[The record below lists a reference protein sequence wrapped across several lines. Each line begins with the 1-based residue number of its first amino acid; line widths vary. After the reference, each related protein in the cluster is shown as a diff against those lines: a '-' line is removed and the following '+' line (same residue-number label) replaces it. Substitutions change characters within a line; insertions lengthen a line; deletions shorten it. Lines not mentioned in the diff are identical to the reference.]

1 MLKDSTLRE
10 KLRDIVSGKVLFN
23 ETMSRHTS
31 IGVGGMADALVS
43 PETVKELGQIIT
55 CLRHYKTPFI
65 PVGNGTNLI
74 VRDGGYRGVII
85 SMKGLNN
92 ITLNKRNAGQASI
105 STGAGAALS
114 EIVRMATEESLA
126 GMEFCAGIPGSVGG
140 AVKMNAGAYGSEIKD
155 TIEEIELLN
164 NSGEIR
170 ELKKNALTFEYRNL
184 DLPEGSVITGA
195 TFLLKEGI
203 REQIQGRINEILGMR
218 KNKHPL
224 EFRNSGSIFK
234 NPKEGVPAGQI
245 IDELGLK
252 GLQIGGA
259 KISEKHGN
267 FIINLGQA
275 KAGDIIALIDMVKKK
290 VKDERGITLETEVK
304 IIGEDG

>member
-74 VRDGGYRGVII
+74 MRDGGYRGVII

-92 ITLNKRNAGQASI
+92 ITLSKRNAGQASI

-170 ELKKNALTFEYRNL
+170 ELKRNALTFEYRNL

-234 NPKEGVPAGQI
+234 NPKGGVPAGQI

>member
-23 ETMSRHTS
+23 EIMSRHTS
-31 IGVGGMADALVS
+31 IDVGGMADALVS

-234 NPKEGVPAGQI
+234 NPKGGVPAGQI